1 MPELITAQQ
10 VPVDACMV
18 GVGVGDGLVGLDQD
32 HALAQPGDDLPELMP
47 VDPRRNSSRA
57 PRLPSLP
64 SRQRGTNGLRTS
76 RFHQIH
82 NFHWYTRTIDGVEIN
97 QR

>member
-1 MPELITAQQ
+1 
-10 VPVDACMV
+10 
-18 GVGVGDGLVGLDQD
+18 
-32 HALAQPGDDLPELMP
+32 MP
-47 VDPRRNSSRA
+47 VDPRRHSSRA

-76 RFHQIH
+76 RFHQIR
-82 NFHWYTRTIDGVEIN
+82 NFHWYTCTIDGVEIN